1 LLQLD
6 DDQTETEAIVDD
18 EDLLAAIDLKPSS
31 AQDVIPNSQDSTVP
45 NDQPPSLGSSSNHM
59 SSGLRSRH
67 GQEPAEKDMA
77 FTTSSSDS
85 ENKNIKPDHSLAST
99 EALLSHNS
107 SEQENLTSSLLSM
120 ASALKASSNAFAS
133 SLEAE
138 KEVLGS
144 TVGNLEQNSSGM
156 EAAEKRMGAL
166 RRAIEGKGWLG
177 RMLMYAYI
185 FGLVVIAVL
194 IVGVMPKLRF

>member
-1 LLQLD
+1 M
-6 DDQTETEAIVDD
+6 DD
-18 EDLLAAIDLKPSS
+18 EDILAAINLKPSS
-31 AQDVIPNSQDSTVP
+31 AQDEVLSRSSTTP
-45 NDQPPSLGSSSNHM
+45 KDQPPSYSSSNDDV
-59 SSGLRSRH
+59 SSQLRSRH
-67 GQEPAEKDMA
+67 GQEPVRKDA
-77 FTTSSSDS
+77 AYTTSARS
-85 ENKNIKPDHSLAST
+85 ESQSAKFDPSIAST

-138 KEVLGS
+138 KEVLTN
-144 TVGNLEQNSSGM
+144 TVGHLEKNSSGM
-156 EAAEKRMGAL
+156 EATEKRMGAL
-166 RRAIEGKGWLG
+166 RRATEGKGWLG

-185 FGLVVIAVL
+185 FGLVVIAIL